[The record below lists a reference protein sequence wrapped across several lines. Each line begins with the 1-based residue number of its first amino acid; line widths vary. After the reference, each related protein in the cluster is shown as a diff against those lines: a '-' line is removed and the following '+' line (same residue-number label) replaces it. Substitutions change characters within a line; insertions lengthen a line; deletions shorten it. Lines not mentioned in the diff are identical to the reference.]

1 MGNKK
6 KTAILMFMCLII
18 HITLYV
24 TFIKISAKKNEH
36 RLQLNNYKDVT
47 SCEILFMG
55 DSHTARGIDLSKI
68 DSSYSLAFYGE
79 NNMMN
84 YFKLKH
90 LIENNYCIP
99 KYIVLPCDIVTHTYG
114 FNLARNNKSFY
125 YDFIP
130 FSEVPNLSSNLF
142 TAYFDY
148 FKVKLFP
155 YIDWQY
161 ALNKVNMDREKKS
174 KIKFSNLPID
184 KQRKA
189 ASFLIEDE
197 LLENRNKS
205 SYYNTRALN
214 YLQKTIDLCNQHHIK
229 LIFLKFPLTKFIFE
243 NIKKNV
249 DSSYITNRPAEI
261 IINKNNIPILDFEY
275 IYQDNTELFFD
286 THHLNAY
293 GKQKFTTV
301 FKQKVDSLL
310 NTY

>member
-6 KTAILMFMCLII
+6 KIAILMFMCIII
-18 HITLYV
+18 HINLYV
-24 TFIKISAKKNEH
+24 AYIKISTKKNEH
-36 RLQLNNYKDVT
+36 RLQLQNYKAVT
-47 SCEILFMG
+47 ACKILFMG
-55 DSHTARGIDLSKI
+55 DSHTVRSLDLSKI

-84 YFKLKH
+84 YYKLKH
-90 LIENNYCIP
+90 LIENHYCIP

-130 FSEVPNLSSNLF
+130 FSEASNLSNNLF
-142 TAYFDY
+142 TAYLDY

-184 KQRKA
+184 KQRKS
-189 ASFLIEDE
+189 ASFFIEDE
-197 LLENRNKS
+197 LLKNRNKS
-205 SYYNTRALN
+205 SFYNSRALN
-214 YLQKTIDLCNQHHIK
+214 YLQKTIDLCNQKKIK
-229 LIFLKFPLTKFIFE
+229 LIFVKFPLTKFIFE
-243 NIKKNV
+243 NIKTNV
-249 DSSYITNRPAEI
+249 DSTYLTKRPSEI

-275 IYQDNTELFFD
+275 IYQNNTELFFD
-286 THHLNAY
+286 THHLNAN
-293 GKQKFTTV
+293 GKEKFTEV
-301 FKQKVDSLL
+301 FKLKIDSLL
-310 NTY
+310 KIY